1 MILRV
6 RLLIIVLLVSP
17 LLGQDLN
24 DAWQAY
30 MSTNTRI
37 SQLKNEKAYYA
48 NEQLVIKNT
57 VDHLQQSSVWYNAWF
72 NKYLLASYSKR
83 QLVLL
88 DDLRAIDAELNGLQK
103 RQRIEIEDLR
113 LAYETLLDD
122 YETDGVLPA
131 EQGIRNLQIGR
142 WQNVMDRFGPIL
154 YPDYSEILNLQM
166 PNPEQRKLVLIDIQ
180 KLLQAKIF
188 ELDSIRNDRQ
198 EEEELA
204 HRLAGFHEDLGLQ
217 MEADQDAQQR
227 DASGNSEK
235 LQGWYT
241 ADAASEFS
249 EDRGGLNMA
258 DDITAGT
265 IDLVSINVPR
275 EDAREMSLDR
285 KSGQDINYLEKKLS
299 EYEALLE
306 EINEELN
313 QSP

>member
-1 MILRV
+1 MSLRV
-6 RLLIIVLLVSP
+6 RLLLLLLLVVP
-17 LLGQDLN
+17 MLGQDLN

-30 MSTNTRI
+30 MSTNARI
-37 SQLKNEKAYYA
+37 SQLKAERGYYA
-48 NEQLVIKNT
+48 NEQIVIKNT
-57 VDHLQQSSVWYNAWF
+57 VDHLQKGSVWYNAWF
-72 NKYLLASYSKR
+72 NKYLLANYSKR

-88 DDLRAIDAELNGLQK
+88 DSVRAIDSELNGLQK

-113 LAYETLLDD
+113 HAYESLLDD
-122 YETDGVLPA
+122 YETDGVLPV

-154 YPDYSEILNLQM
+154 FPDYEEILNLQLR
-166 PNPEQRKLVLIDIQ
+166 NPEQRKIILIDIK

-188 ELDSIRNDRQ
+188 ELDSIRNDRE

-204 HRLAGFHEDLGLQ
+204 HRLASFHEDLGLQ

-235 LQGWYT
+235 LFGWST
-241 ADAASEFS
+241 ADAASEFY
-249 EDRGGLNMA
+249 DNRGGLDMA
-258 DDITAGT
+258 TEITAES

-275 EDAREMSLDR
+275 DDAREMSLEER
-285 KSGQDINYLEKKLS
+285 SGKDLNYLKKKLS